1 MINRYEG
8 LRNNLKRLLNRFGL
22 ELLGF
27 NLLKGVVIFLVY
39 ILVYLLLY
47 WVLFRCSFLTVGFK
61 SFLYYLFWTGVFTG
75 IFYCFIY
82 PVVLFFI
89 SRNFKRSFL
98 LKKFLRE
105 VKVPRDIF
113 ITLFHLAFRF
123 DAVPGDPDL
132 KKAAFVQKYES
143 LIAER
148 SVVFVPFRK
157 KCFRFIVSTLF
168 LIFVLFGS
176 HKFFLRIYADFSNYQ
191 EVSVPGMNIDFH
203 LLNESLNVEYG
214 KPFQL
219 QLLVK
224 NEYLPD
230 DNVFV
235 CFGGGEFYMNRKDSV
250 FVYDFDVV
258 NNDIRFSFK
267 TSGVESRSFQINVLP
282 SPEITDYQVN
292 LISPAY
298 TGLKPE
304 LLKNIADF
312 RVLFGSVLK
321 FDVHL
326 SSVDSL
332 FIGQTGGQLMPLKLK
347 NNSNVVF
354 SKDIRSSAEYVL
366 YGSNRYFSRKKL
378 ITFNVTCIPD
388 LYPGIQLSVVQDSLK
403 NSVFYY
409 YGIITDDYGFSA
421 LRFNYSMNGKTN
433 TVVPVNILKNT
444 NTQEFYFE
452 FDFAEFAGMDKTKI
466 DYFFEV
472 FDNDCISGPK
482 STRSDSKEYLI
493 PDLNAI
499 FDYNAEVNAQVN
511 NSLNE
516 AEKLAKDIVSG
527 VKDLQ
532 KKMLDNS
539 VDNWEKQQ
547 LAKDIVEKKE
557 KLDKLLHKV
566 QEDHL
571 KKSALN
577 NSFTSQDSI
586 LISKQEKIQE
596 LLDKIM
602 DDEMKK
608 LMDEFS
614 RLSDEFSKDK
624 FQDLDEKMK
633 LSFDQ
638 MSEEL
643 DRNIE
648 LLKRYQ
654 VEEQHHMLSQQF
666 DGFKQSQKNLEE
678 ALKSNDLGR
687 DSLNK
692 INNELKNK
700 LENIRNNYDR
710 MLNDNQQLSKPF
722 DLKKMSDDFSELSQ
736 MIDKQK
742 DNISNK
748 KDNSKTSEDIKEKSG
763 EISKELEEQRQQN
776 FTKMSIPENDIELII
791 QNILVI
797 SLSQEEL
804 LKQFS
809 ETPAQSARYNELG
822 RLQDLKKMEYKIVK
836 DSLSLLAKSNLM
848 LASVLSD
855 KFYDI
860 EIKFGLLLGYI
871 QNNKRSELSREQQYI
886 ISYLNDMALA
896 LSDALQKS
904 QSEGKGSGKGSDQK
918 GKKGNGEGQGSGK
931 EGYEGMKK
939 IQSGLKKQLENLIS
953 QMKNG
958 EKGKPLQ
965 QGVSNMIR
973 ENELFRKSLNDFMS
987 QAATLSPAERQLLNE
1002 INQLLDDNI
1011 RDLSNYSISDNLM
1024 YRNNQVYNKLLLSE
1038 KASKEREEYEEKRKS
1053 VTATEMKYK
1062 RPEAYFKSAE
1072 RRIRMVKTDLNK
1084 SDMKL
1089 NPYFKSL
1096 YNNYYIKLGDE

>member
-1 MINRYEG
+1 M
-8 LRNNLKRLLNRFGL
+8 
-22 ELLGF
+22 
-27 NLLKGVVIFLVY
+27 
-39 ILVYLLLY
+39 
-47 WVLFRCSFLTVGFK
+47 
-61 SFLYYLFWTGVFTG
+61 
-75 IFYCFIY
+75 
-82 PVVLFFI
+82 
-89 SRNFKRSFL
+89 
-98 LKKFLRE
+98 
-105 VKVPRDIF
+105 
-113 ITLFHLAFRF
+113 
-123 DAVPGDPDL
+123 
-132 KKAAFVQKYES
+132 
-143 LIAER
+143 
-148 SVVFVPFRK
+148 
-157 KCFRFIVSTLF
+157 
-168 LIFVLFGS
+168 
-176 HKFFLRIYADFSNYQ
+176 
-191 EVSVPGMNIDFH
+191 
-203 LLNESLNVEYG
+203 
-214 KPFQL
+214 
-219 QLLVK
+219 
-224 NEYLPD
+224 
-230 DNVFV
+230 
-235 CFGGGEFYMNRKDSV
+235 
-250 FVYDFDVV
+250 
-258 NNDIRFSFK
+258 
-267 TSGVESRSFQINVLP
+267 
-282 SPEITDYQVN
+282 
-292 LISPAY
+292 
-298 TGLKPE
+298 
-304 LLKNIADF
+304 
-312 RVLFGSVLK
+312 
-321 FDVHL
+321 
-326 SSVDSL
+326 
-332 FIGQTGGQLMPLKLK
+332 
-347 NNSNVVF
+347 
-354 SKDIRSSAEYVL
+354 
-366 YGSNRYFSRKKL
+366 
-378 ITFNVTCIPD
+378 
-388 LYPGIQLSVVQDSLK
+388 
-403 NSVFYY
+403 
-409 YGIITDDYGFSA
+409 
-421 LRFNYSMNGKTN
+421 
-433 TVVPVNILKNT
+433 
-444 NTQEFYFE
+444 
-452 FDFAEFAGMDKTKI
+452 
-466 DYFFEV
+466 
-472 FDNDCISGPK
+472 
-482 STRSDSKEYLI
+482 
-493 PDLNAI
+493 NAI

-678 ALKSNDLGR
+678 ALKSNDLSR

-860 EIKFGLLLGYI
+860 EIKFGLLPGYI

>member
-1 MINRYEG
+1 M
-8 LRNNLKRLLNRFGL
+8 
-22 ELLGF
+22 
-27 NLLKGVVIFLVY
+27 
-39 ILVYLLLY
+39 
-47 WVLFRCSFLTVGFK
+47 
-61 SFLYYLFWTGVFTG
+61 
-75 IFYCFIY
+75 
-82 PVVLFFI
+82 
-89 SRNFKRSFL
+89 
-98 LKKFLRE
+98 
-105 VKVPRDIF
+105 
-113 ITLFHLAFRF
+113 
-123 DAVPGDPDL
+123 
-132 KKAAFVQKYES
+132 
-143 LIAER
+143 
-148 SVVFVPFRK
+148 
-157 KCFRFIVSTLF
+157 
-168 LIFVLFGS
+168 
-176 HKFFLRIYADFSNYQ
+176 
-191 EVSVPGMNIDFH
+191 
-203 LLNESLNVEYG
+203 
-214 KPFQL
+214 
-219 QLLVK
+219 
-224 NEYLPD
+224 
-230 DNVFV
+230 
-235 CFGGGEFYMNRKDSV
+235 
-250 FVYDFDVV
+250 
-258 NNDIRFSFK
+258 
-267 TSGVESRSFQINVLP
+267 
-282 SPEITDYQVN
+282 
-292 LISPAY
+292 
-298 TGLKPE
+298 
-304 LLKNIADF
+304 
-312 RVLFGSVLK
+312 
-321 FDVHL
+321 
-326 SSVDSL
+326 
-332 FIGQTGGQLMPLKLK
+332 
-347 NNSNVVF
+347 
-354 SKDIRSSAEYVL
+354 
-366 YGSNRYFSRKKL
+366 
-378 ITFNVTCIPD
+378 TCIPD

-678 ALKSNDLGR
+678 ALKSNDLSR

-722 DLKKMSDDFSELSQ
+722 DLKK
-736 MIDKQK
+736 
-742 DNISNK
+742 
-748 KDNSKTSEDIKEKSG
+748 
-763 EISKELEEQRQQN
+763 
-776 FTKMSIPENDIELII
+776 
-791 QNILVI
+791 
-797 SLSQEEL
+797 
-804 LKQFS
+804 
-809 ETPAQSARYNELG
+809 
-822 RLQDLKKMEYKIVK
+822 
-836 DSLSLLAKSNLM
+836 
-848 LASVLSD
+848 
-855 KFYDI
+855 
-860 EIKFGLLLGYI
+860 
-871 QNNKRSELSREQQYI
+871 
-886 ISYLNDMALA
+886 
-896 LSDALQKS
+896 
-904 QSEGKGSGKGSDQK
+904 
-918 GKKGNGEGQGSGK
+918 
-931 EGYEGMKK
+931 
-939 IQSGLKKQLENLIS
+939 
-953 QMKNG
+953 
-958 EKGKPLQ
+958 
-965 QGVSNMIR
+965 
-973 ENELFRKSLNDFMS
+973 
-987 QAATLSPAERQLLNE
+987 
-1002 INQLLDDNI
+1002 
-1011 RDLSNYSISDNLM
+1011 
-1024 YRNNQVYNKLLLSE
+1024 
-1038 KASKEREEYEEKRKS
+1038 
-1053 VTATEMKYK
+1053 
-1062 RPEAYFKSAE
+1062 
-1072 RRIRMVKTDLNK
+1072 
-1084 SDMKL
+1084 
-1089 NPYFKSL
+1089 
-1096 YNNYYIKLGDE
+1096 